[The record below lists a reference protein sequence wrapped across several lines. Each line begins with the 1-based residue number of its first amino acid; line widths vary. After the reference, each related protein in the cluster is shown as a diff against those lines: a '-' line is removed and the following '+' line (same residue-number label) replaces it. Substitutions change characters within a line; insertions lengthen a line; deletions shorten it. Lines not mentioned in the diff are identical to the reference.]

1 MRDWSIQ
8 LFRMKKPTPLR
19 LAYEIVTSSPRSLY
33 NMLFG
38 CPIRITPDQVVM
50 DLLGQGFSFVRW
62 GDGET
67 AIVRKKSISY
77 QEFSLNL
84 SEKLE
89 NLSSNPPGRLVF
101 GLPWVAYASPFDR
114 RWNKRIFG
122 IMFSTR
128 VYWAKKYRNQF
139 LHVTISRTEFWWEHA
154 NQIPTILQR
163 LQDQGRKLI
172 LVGSS
177 HFLAICPPKTQL
189 IELKKSD
196 AFSDYETLC
205 KSVNEVYYANRENLT
220 LIVSAGPTAK
230 ALVNDFGNLM
240 QVLDIGHGLNFA
252 LNGFG
257 SWAWSKSE
265 TE

>member
-1 MRDWSIQ
+1 
-8 LFRMKKPTPLR
+8 
-19 LAYEIVTSSPRSLY
+19 
-33 NMLFG
+33 
-38 CPIRITPDQVVM
+38 
-50 DLLGQGFSFVRW
+50 
-62 GDGET
+62 
-67 AIVRKKSISY
+67 
-77 QEFSLNL
+77 
-84 SEKLE
+84 
-89 NLSSNPPGRLVF
+89 
-101 GLPWVAYASPFDR
+101 
-114 RWNKRIFG
+114 
-122 IMFSTR
+122 MFSTR